1 MDDLSS
7 TRGRP
12 ARDMSAPG
20 QNKQT
25 SENKVSSLTSAP
37 TRVPVEAW
45 YIDLRTD
52 LQAFNQKGQS

>member
-1 MDDLSS
+1 
-7 TRGRP
+7 
-12 ARDMSAPG
+12 MSAPG

-25 SENKVSSLTSAP
+25 SENEVSSLTSAP